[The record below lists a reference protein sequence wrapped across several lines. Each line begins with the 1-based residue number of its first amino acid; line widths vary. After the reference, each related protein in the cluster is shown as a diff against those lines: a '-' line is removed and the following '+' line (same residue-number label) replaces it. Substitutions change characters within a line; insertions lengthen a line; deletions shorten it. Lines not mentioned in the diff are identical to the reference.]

1 MQEAVLLEN
10 GKEIDWIDPVISVEE
25 NEYDWIIDNGLY
37 KYHLKKKNNR
47 ELILREKGWECE

>member
-1 MQEAVLLEN
+1 MGQEAVLFEN

-25 NEYDWIIDNGLY
+25 NDYDWIIDNGFY

-47 ELILREKGWECE
+47 KLVIREGQ

>member
-47 ELILREKGWECE
+47 ELILRERQ